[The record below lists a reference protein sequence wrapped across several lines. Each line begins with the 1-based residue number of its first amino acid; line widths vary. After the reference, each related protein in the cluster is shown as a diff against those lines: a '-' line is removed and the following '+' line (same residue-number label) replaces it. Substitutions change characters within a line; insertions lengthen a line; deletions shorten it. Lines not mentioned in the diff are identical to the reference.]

1 MEITRERLSLIHQLE
16 ETGVQE
22 AIFIVD
28 LGVESDGAASGTRVE
43 VHMPIS
49 DVSDT

>member
-1 MEITRERLSLIHQLE
+1 
-16 ETGVQE
+16 
-22 AIFIVD
+22 